1 MLHRM
6 ALRVLPSLTV
16 AVTDEPVRKRKRT
29 VMLIA
34 GVVAFAIYRMLKR
47 FDPLS
52 EPLTLL
58 ALCGL
63 LSAATAVWAYRVGRG
78 ASLMTI
84 WNEDGVRRVS
94 WLVGWIGFAYG
105 LQLSL
110 LVLSLL
116 NVFVQYDFFRH
127 PDGPAMMAIIICCT
141 SVARDAFE
149 IGHVRRLE
157 GQGHPV
163 LTFPD
168 GARLRALLREQPGQ
182 LARWAGL
189 AAAGGAML
197 AIGVGRLGEAGRS
210 GLGQLVAVSLFAGC
224 VAVWAYLA
232 GEQRLHPPAPG
243 APGRAPSRGGWRAR
257 LSAVG
262 WSELLRFWWWPGL
275 AFAATYYLV
284 LTGGLYY
291 VLRVDA
297 MSGMAPAVIAGVSA
311 GMMALYC
318 YYLGSRRYVEDRVQ
332 PRIPA
337 SLLRCPFVLGILSK
351 PNAMPTARVIPPAEI
366 ALEDSSRRG

>member
-16 AVTDEPVRKRKRT
+16 AVTEDSVRKQKRI
-29 VMLIA
+29 VMMIPGLA
-34 GVVAFAIYRMLKR
+34 AFVFYRMLKLVA
-47 FDPLS
+47 PLS

-63 LSAATAVWAYRVGRG
+63 LSAATAVWAYRLGRG
-78 ASLMTI
+78 APLKTI

-105 LQLSL
+105 VQLGL

-116 NVFVQYDFFRH
+116 HVIVQYDFFRH

-149 IGHVRRLE
+149 IGHVRRLQARGE
-157 GQGHPV
+157 PV
-163 LTFPD
+163 PTFPD
-168 GARLRALLREQPGQ
+168 GAGLRAQLREQPGE
-182 LARWAGL
+182 LVRWAVL
-189 AAAGGAML
+189 AAAGGAVL
-197 AIGVGRLGEAGRS
+197 AIGVSPLGEAVRRE
-210 GLGQLVAVSLFAGC
+210 LGQLIAVSLFAGS

-232 GEQRLHPPAPG
+232 GEKNAED
-243 APGRAPSRGGWRAR
+243 WRAR
-257 LSAVG
+257 LGARG

-284 LTGGLYY
+284 LTGALYY
-291 VLRVDA
+291 LVGVDA
-297 MSGMAPAVIAGVSA
+297 ASGLAPSAVGGLTA

-318 YYLGSRRYVEDRVQ
+318 YYLGSRRNVEDRVQ
-332 PRIPA
+332 PRVPA

-351 PNAMPTARVIPPAEI
+351 PKTMPAARVIPSAEI
-366 ALEDSSRRG
+366 ALEDSSRRV